1 MGSALGLCSRLNV
14 SDLGRVY
21 ETSLDPTRRRRD
33 GVHYTP
39 RAVADEL
46 VARAFAAH
54 DDELGSEE
62 PFTVCDPT
70 CGAGVFLLASADALV
85 AAGRTPLDALGCLRG
100 MDIDPAALE
109 VARAELMAW
118 ARLHGV
124 GDDGNEPTIVLVV
137 GDALNDP
144 WPDDGHLDVVVGN
157 PPFGGQVAGSTV
169 RDDAAVRRA
178 TRILGRPA
186 GYTDT
191 AGVLLVR
198 ALAAVRPGGSVVF
211 VQPLSILGA
220 RDGAVVREL
229 VGEALESIWI
239 PNTKLFDASVHVCAP
254 VVRTPLV
261 NRPATAATA
270 AIPDWTGLASDAMG
284 VPPLQLRGE
293 PLSSLARCTAGFRH
307 EFYEI
312 AATVIEEETGSDSSS
327 ELPRLV
333 TVGLIDP
340 ARLLWGERDA
350 RIAGTTFRRPVV
362 DVSRLAQFPKL
373 ASVFSQRTRPKVL
386 VATQT
391 RVIEAIAD
399 DDGSL
404 WPSVPV
410 ISVLAHEDEPE
421 MIDLLLAALFAP
433 PASVW
438 AARQAA
444 GTARSPGAIRL
455 SATLLE
461 QVPLPTDRDL
471 WINGAR
477 LLRAARFAEAAQALT
492 EAHGLSEAETE
503 GVLAWWT
510 PRSVRRKRGNG

>member
-1 MGSALGLCSRLNV
+1 MGSALGRCSRLNV

-39 RAVADEL
+39 RSVADEL
-46 VARAFAAH
+46 VSRAFAAH
-54 DDELGSEE
+54 GGALASGS

-70 CGAGVFLLASADALV
+70 CGAGVFLVAAADALV
-85 AAGRTPLDALGCLRG
+85 AAGRTPLDALRCLRG
-100 MDIDPAALE
+100 MDIDPTALD
-109 VARAELMAW
+109 VARAELTAW
-118 ARLHGV
+118 AREHGLA
-124 GDDGNEPTIVLVV
+124 DDATQLPFILIV
-137 GDALNDP
+137 GDALNDA
-144 WPDDGHLDVVVGN
+144 WPEDGYLDVVVGN

-169 RDDAAVRRA
+169 RDETAVQGAA
-178 TRILGRPA
+178 RILGRPA

-198 ALAAVRPGGSVVF
+198 ALDAVAPGGSVVF

-220 RDGAVVREL
+220 RDGAIVREL
-229 VGEALESIWI
+229 VGDALESIWI
-239 PNTKLFDASVHVCAP
+239 PDGKLFDASVHVCAP
-254 VVRTPLV
+254 VVRKS
-261 NRPATAATA
+261 RTAQSRTTA
-270 AIPDWTGLASDAMG
+270 ENPNWTEIASRAMG
-284 VPPLQLRGE
+284 VPSVQLRGE
-293 PLSSLARCTAGFRH
+293 PLSSMAHCTAGFRQ

-312 AATVIEEETGSDSSS
+312 ATAVIEEGTGSDHSQQH
-327 ELPRLV
+327 PRLV

-340 ARLLWGERDA
+340 ARLLWGEREA
-350 RIAGTTFRRPVV
+350 RIAGNLFRRPVV
-362 DVSRLAQFPKL
+362 DVSQIEMLPKV
-373 ASVFSQRTRPKVL
+373 ASVFPLRTRPKVL

-410 ISVLAHEDEPE
+410 ISVLPVGDEHDA
-421 MIDLLLAALFAP
+421 IDLLLAALFAP

-438 AARQAA
+438 AARKAA

-461 QVPLPTDRDL
+461 QVPLPTDHDR
-471 WINGAR
+471 WIEGAS
-477 LLRAARFAEAAQALT
+477 LLRSGRFAEAARVLT
-492 EAHGLSEAETE
+492 EAHGLSEAETAA
-503 GVLAWWT
+503 VLAWWT
-510 PRSVRRKRGNG
+510 PRSVRQKQGRG